1 MKILRTDKEQL
12 LLRLFDRGDASAMD
26 KLYVEYADYL
36 TGVAYRYLGN
46 DDDVKDVLQEAFIK
60 IFTQIG
66 SFKYRG
72 KGSLKA
78 WLTRIVINES
88 LMFLRTSAKNS
99 PAPYNKRGDFV
110 SLADEAA
117 LEEFDTATYSPP
129 SEGTGEVSW
138 EVLFDFIASL
148 PSGYRTVFN
157 LFAIDGLSHK
167 QIAAELGI
175 TPSTSA
181 SQYHKAR
188 AMLAKMINEYRKT
201 NGHGEQMD

>member
-1 MKILRTDKEQL
+1 MNILRTDKEQL

-26 KLYVEYADYL
+26 KLYAEYAEYL

-60 IFTQIG
+60 IFTKIA

-78 WLTRIVINES
+78 WLTRIVINEA
-88 LMFLRTSAKNS
+88 LMFLRTSPTTS
-99 PAPYNKRGDFV
+99 PSPSNRRGDLV

-117 LEEFDTATYSPP
+117 LEEFNSVTYSPP
-129 SEGTGEVSW
+129 LEGLGEVI
-138 EVLFDFIASL
+138 FDFIARL
-148 PSGYRTVFN
+148 PNGYRTVFN

-167 QIAAELGI
+167 EIAAELGI

-201 NGHGEQMD
+201 NGYGE

>member
-1 MKILRTDKEQL
+1 MNILRTDKEQL

-26 KLYVEYADYL
+26 KLYAEYAEYL

-60 IFTQIG
+60 IFTKIG

-78 WLTRIVINES
+78 WLTRIVINEA
-88 LMFLRTSAKNS
+88 LMFLRTS
-99 PAPYNKRGDFV
+99 P
-110 SLADEAA
+110 
-117 LEEFDTATYSPP
+117 TTSPP
-129 SEGTGEVSW
+129 LEGSEEVTDSPHLEGLGEVI
-138 EVLFDFIASL
+138 FDFIARL
-148 PSGYRTVFN
+148 PNGYRTVFN

-167 QIAAELGI
+167 EIAAELGI

-201 NGHGEQMD
+201 NGYGE